1 MSKVLFAGC
10 FFAMVLLVLF
20 GYPLF
25 CMLKRFWGW
34 RRVRFKGND
43 AENKFRSAAK

>member
-1 MSKVLFAGC
+1 MKWILYAAL
-10 FFAMVLLVLF
+10 FFALMVALGF

-34 RRVRFKGND
+34 RRVRFKGNC
-43 AENKFRSAAK
+43 